1 MMACCGNNTVYTSPF
16 NFTGISRIS
25 GNFIPSQLTGE
36 ICCNA
41 QTMATVGMPPHRFQ
55 YVRSCCEVGVN
66 NIRLERD
73 LIARRRADVGRLY
86 R

>member
-1 MMACCGNNTVYTSPF
+1 MACCGNNTGYASPF

-41 QTMATVGMPPHRFQ
+41 QTMATVFGL
-55 YVRSCCEVGVN
+55 G
-66 NIRLERD
+66 NIN
-73 LIARRRADVGRLY
+73 
-86 R
+86 